1 MKRKIKFHLMN
12 PFQKWSYA
20 PKRRFP
26 WKLLLQVVNMILV
39 VVQVW
44 VCCLMW
50 CACTHHVLVSLT
62 SFHIHT
68 CISSVHVC
76 VYCTPHS
83 LDDPVASLQ
92 LIIFA
97 SSKYVLMDFVTL
109 NKQTFVQLF
118 ILKPSVDYS
127 VFEPD
132 SSPSVST
139 IFTFDELFQ
148 QLNYTAQRVSRS
160 YAVVLLC
167 VLVQVHCTCTN
178 SCTCIIMCCNI
189 GYIFMYMYL
198 YVVSACIYI
207 FSCTCIL

>member
-1 MKRKIKFHLMN
+1 MEVAASGCEHDPCSGPGMGVLFD
-12 PFQKWSYA
+12 
-20 PKRRFP
+20 
-26 WKLLLQVVNMILV
+26 VVCMYTS
-39 VVQVW
+39 
-44 VCCLMW
+44 
-50 CACTHHVLVSLT
+50 CTGVPN
-62 SFHIHT
+62 FI
-68 CISSVHVC
+68 
-76 VYCTPHS
+76 PRS
-83 LDDPVASLQ
+83 LDDSVASLQ

-132 SSPSVST
+132 SSPPVST

-167 VLVQVHCTCTN
+167 VLVQVHVQIRVHVLLCVVILVIYLCTCTYMLYLLVYAYFHVHVY
-178 SCTCIIMCCNI
+178 SELLEHVL
-189 GYIFMYMYL
+189 YMYMYM
-198 YVVSACIYI
+198 YI
-207 FSCTCIL
+207 QNG